1 MRTDVVSTSAIVAT
15 AGIAIGLL
23 APSFGGSVRADDLVP
38 PDGAIGYV
46 LTTIHWAT
54 YQKDPKQE
62 CPQGANMGPREEF
75 AQLFPDVDHNKYTL
89 LDTELRREVD
99 NWFPTTAPEP
109 FPFYEAG
116 GPLALGMNLD
126 GKIGA
131 HDFSSPAGLSG
142 IDNQLYRALGCINAY
157 RTGYNDLFD
166 NSEFEKEDYN
176 RILIELTGVQ
186 SLVNSPHV
194 NVTIYRGL
202 DPLLTDA
209 TGNDFIP
216 GGSERIDTRF
226 GRKFIQH
233 LEGRITNGVLITEP
247 HDITFPWAVYDLP
260 ADEYMRAAR
269 FELKLTPTRAEGLIG
284 GYADIETWYL
294 QMMKSEPTHHQSYGQ
309 LSQSS
314 LYKAMRR
321 LADAY
326 PDPKTGANT
335 AISSALRVQFVQV
348 FLLHPHDRALEAA
361 NTRLQ
366 IPYAGTPIPRSPA
379 AELAEGSTKL
389 AHAAPSSSTSSA
401 P

>member
-131 HDFSSPAGLSG
+131 HDFSSP
-142 IDNQLYRALGCINAY
+142 
-157 RTGYNDLFD
+157 T
-166 NSEFEKEDYN
+166 
-176 RILIELTGVQ
+176 
-186 SLVNSPHV
+186 
-194 NVTIYRGL
+194 
-202 DPLLTDA
+202 
-209 TGNDFIP
+209 
-216 GGSERIDTRF
+216 
-226 GRKFIQH
+226 
-233 LEGRITNGVLITEP
+233 
-247 HDITFPWAVYDLP
+247 
-260 ADEYMRAAR
+260 
-269 FELKLTPTRAEGLIG
+269 
-284 GYADIETWYL
+284 
-294 QMMKSEPTHHQSYGQ
+294 
-309 LSQSS
+309 
-314 LYKAMRR
+314 
-321 LADAY
+321 
-326 PDPKTGANT
+326 
-335 AISSALRVQFVQV
+335 
-348 FLLHPHDRALEAA
+348 
-361 NTRLQ
+361 
-366 IPYAGTPIPRSPA
+366 
-379 AELAEGSTKL
+379 
-389 AHAAPSSSTSSA
+389 
-401 P
+401 